1 MKKTPSIVVMLV
13 AALGF
18 GGLAYYVSSSPAARN
33 VPAEMR
39 KPKESVGG
47 GFRIPSVDGEN
58 VTLSDEKLTKMY
70 GVSDELAL
78 AQAAAKAAGANRS
91 LVTGAKR
98 EGTQVTL
105 ALDSAR
111 IYDMGSL
118 QEATLIKSWQ
128 LALGQLPG
136 VQTLRLE
143 ADGRPIESLGH
154 FEVDQPIAVLRDGG
168 KPAQP

>member
-18 GGLAYYVSSSPAARN
+18 GGLAYYVSSSPSARN

-39 KPKESVGG
+39 KPKEKVAG
-47 GFRIPSVDGEN
+47 GFYIPSIDGEN
-58 VTLSDEKLTKMY
+58 VTLSDEKLSKMN

-78 AQAAAKAAGANRS
+78 AQAAAKAAGSERS

-111 IYDMGSL
+111 VYDTGSM
-118 QEATLIKSWQ
+118 QESTLIKAWQ

-143 ADGRPIESLGH
+143 VDGKPIESLGH
-154 FEVDQPIAVLRDGG
+154 FEVDQPIAVVKDAG

>member
-18 GGLAYYVSSSPAARN
+18 GGLAYYVSSSPSARN

-39 KPKESVGG
+39 KPKEKVGG
-47 GFRIPSVDGEN
+47 GFLIPTVDGEN
-58 VTLSDEKLTKMY
+58 VSLSNEKLTKMN

-78 AQAAAKAAGANRS
+78 AQAAAKAAGAERS

-98 EGTQVTL
+98 EGSQVTL
-105 ALDSAR
+105 SLDSAR
-111 IYDMGSL
+111 IYDMGSM
-118 QEATLIKSWQ
+118 QESTLIKSWQ
-128 LALGQLPG
+128 LALGQLAG

-143 ADGRPIESLGH
+143 ADGKPIETLGH
-154 FEVDQPIAVLRDGG
+154 FEVDQPIAVLREGE
-168 KPAQP
+168 KPPQP

>member
-18 GGLAYYVSSSPAARN
+18 GGLAYYVSSSPSARN

-39 KPKESVGG
+39 KPKEKVGG
-47 GFRIPSVDGEN
+47 GFFIPSVDGEN
-58 VTLSDEKLTKMY
+58 VTLSDEKLSKMN

-78 AQAAAKAAGANRS
+78 AQAAAKAAGSERS
-91 LVTGAKR
+91 LVTGVKR
-98 EGTQVTL
+98 EGAQVTL
-105 ALDSAR
+105 ELDSAR
-111 IYDMGSL
+111 VYDTGSM
-118 QEATLIKSWQ
+118 QESTLIKAWQ
-128 LALGQLPG
+128 VALGQLPG

-143 ADGRPIESLGH
+143 VDGKPIESLGH
-154 FEVDQPIAVLRDGG
+154 FEVDQPIDVVKDAG